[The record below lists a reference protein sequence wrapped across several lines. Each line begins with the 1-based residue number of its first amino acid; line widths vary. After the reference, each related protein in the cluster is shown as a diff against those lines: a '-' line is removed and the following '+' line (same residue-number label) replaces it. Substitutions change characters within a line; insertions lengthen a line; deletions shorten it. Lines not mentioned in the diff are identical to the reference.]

1 NALGVAKFI
10 FPNDSSVY
18 LHDTPRKDLFAEEER
33 DFSHGCISVEDPLA
47 LAEWVLRET
56 EGWKAKEIE
65 AAMAGRPTR
74 RAVLREPIPVLV
86 FYTTAV
92 AHADGSVWF
101 YPDVYGHDR
110 ELVEALQGS
119 PARVTSR

>member
-1 NALGVAKFI
+1 
-10 FPNDSSVY
+10 
-18 LHDTPRKDLFAEEER
+18 
-33 DFSHGCISVEDPLA
+33 VEDPLA